1 MLIRHSGRFTK
12 AYKKRIKNNPEL
24 RELFWDSLEIFAM
37 DPFHP
42 ALKTHPLK
50 DHLEGK
56 WAFSVDYDCRVVFHF
71 VSDTEIALLNVG
83 THEQV
88 YK

>member
-1 MLIRHSGRFTK
+1 MLIRHAGRFTK

-56 WAFSVDYDCRVVFHF
+56 
-71 VSDTEIALLNVG
+71 
-83 THEQV
+83 
-88 YK
+88 